1 MAVKMIK
8 PINIR
13 MEKELNERIENY
25 CWSNRVRVSTFIR
38 ELLEKEMDRLE
49 KVNGEKD
56 NDKIS
61 YDMRRILKALLNM
74 EGSIQIIEHCLM
86 EH

>member
-1 MAVKMIK
+1 MTVRMIK

-38 ELLEKEMDRLE
+38 EVLEQEMDILE
-49 KVNGEKD
+49 KVNGGK
-56 NDKIS
+56 
-61 YDMRRILKALLNM
+61 R
-74 EGSIQIIEHCLM
+74 
-86 EH
+86 

>member
-13 MEKELNERIENY
+13 MDKELNERIENY

-38 ELLEKEMDRLE
+38 EVLEREIVRLEKE
-49 KVNGEKD
+49 G
-56 NDKIS
+56 
-61 YDMRRILKALLNM
+61 RR
-74 EGSIQIIEHCLM
+74 
-86 EH
+86 

>member
-13 MEKELNERIENY
+13 MEKELNERIEDY

-38 ELLEKEMDRLE
+38 QVLEQEMD
-49 KVNGEKD
+49 KKKKINGIGITAQLLKESSID
-56 NDKIS
+56 IIS
-61 YDMRRILKALLNM
+61 ELDLGGKMNGDI
-74 EGSIQIIEHCLM
+74 
-86 EH
+86 

>member
-38 ELLEKEMDRLE
+38 EVLEREIVRLEKE
-49 KVNGEKD
+49 G
-56 NDKIS
+56 
-61 YDMRRILKALLNM
+61 RR
-74 EGSIQIIEHCLM
+74 
-86 EH
+86 

>member
-13 MEKELNERIENY
+13 MEKKLNERIENY

-38 ELLEKEMDRLE
+38 EVLEREIVRLEKE
-49 KVNGEKD
+49 G
-56 NDKIS
+56 
-61 YDMRRILKALLNM
+61 RR
-74 EGSIQIIEHCLM
+74 
-86 EH
+86 

>member
-1 MAVKMIK
+1 MTVRMIK

-38 ELLEKEMDRLE
+38 EVLEKEIDRLE
-49 KVNGEKD
+49 KVNGGK
-56 NDKIS
+56 
-61 YDMRRILKALLNM
+61 R
-74 EGSIQIIEHCLM
+74 
-86 EH
+86 

>member
-38 ELLEKEMDRLE
+38 EVLERDIVRLEKE
-49 KVNGEKD
+49 G
-56 NDKIS
+56 
-61 YDMRRILKALLNM
+61 RR
-74 EGSIQIIEHCLM
+74 
-86 EH
+86 

>member
-25 CWSNRVRVSTFIR
+25 CWSNRVRVSTFSR

-49 KVNGEKD
+49 KVNGGK
-56 NDKIS
+56 
-61 YDMRRILKALLNM
+61 R
-74 EGSIQIIEHCLM
+74 
-86 EH
+86 

>member
-13 MEKELNERIENY
+13 MEKELIENY

-38 ELLEKEMDRLE
+38 EVLEREIVRLEKE
-49 KVNGEKD
+49 G
-56 NDKIS
+56 
-61 YDMRRILKALLNM
+61 RR
-74 EGSIQIIEHCLM
+74 
-86 EH
+86 

>member
-1 MAVKMIK
+1 MAVKMIR

-38 ELLEKEMDRLE
+38 EVLEREIVRLEKE
-49 KVNGEKD
+49 G
-56 NDKIS
+56 
-61 YDMRRILKALLNM
+61 RR
-74 EGSIQIIEHCLM
+74 
-86 EH
+86 

>member
-1 MAVKMIK
+1 MTVKMIK
-8 PINIR
+8 SINIR

-49 KVNGEKD
+49 KVNGGK
-56 NDKIS
+56 
-61 YDMRRILKALLNM
+61 R
-74 EGSIQIIEHCLM
+74 
-86 EH
+86 

>member
-8 PINIR
+8 SINIR

-38 ELLEKEMDRLE
+38 EVLEREIVRLEKE
-49 KVNGEKD
+49 G
-56 NDKIS
+56 
-61 YDMRRILKALLNM
+61 RR
-74 EGSIQIIEHCLM
+74 
-86 EH
+86 